1 MLIGTELHISSK
13 ERILPQARKTNKL
26 REVVIQ
32 LWNIP
37 LYVGILILRPKE
49 QMYIGGLF
57 HQHLMSKT
65 PTNCI

>member
-37 LYVGILILRPKE
+37 LYVGIITVP
-49 QMYIGGLF
+49 
-57 HQHLMSKT
+57 
-65 PTNCI
+65 